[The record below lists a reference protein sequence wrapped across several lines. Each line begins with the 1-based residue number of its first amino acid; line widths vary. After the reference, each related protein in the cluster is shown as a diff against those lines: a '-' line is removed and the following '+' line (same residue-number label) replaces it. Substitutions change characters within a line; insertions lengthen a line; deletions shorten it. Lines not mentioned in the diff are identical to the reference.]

1 MSLRRFFNVGATG
14 KRCVFCVERTLDTCL
29 LQRCFESKKHG
40 VDNDLST
47 QKLNE
52 SHAERPTPDDIT
64 ASPSTVLRG
73 LQREK
78 KLVTNKVSRDE
89 VSFSPTCHA
98 GKTGRMDDA
107 YTSSGDSNG
116 TNHLDGG
123 ARVSTAGNRFLQKL
137 SELENSAVLTPPR
150 SSGFLKLQKRGSEEK
165 VLSERRRML
174 VFRDVGMDLDK
185 PILSRDVFLVF
196 KYFRYGIEFAVDNE
210 LERMLRY
217 FNEHALNELKIIQS
231 SKLMRGPSVLS
242 RKKSVS
248 AHGGGPFQLSPA
260 FPFMQAANM
269 CQFCSYTRETEQMV
283 ADLMR
288 PTSPRAFF
296 CRAKEDATANFAP
309 KARYFS
315 EQDLAQ
321 MTSFSSSTFRRPA
334 VVIYTQLGQ
343 KLGAQADL
351 EWRRLAYKTICPY
364 LLKCLPT
371 ADAKGEGHVHSTCEQ
386 NTGGLRYR
394 SKEDSVTLRRH
405 SMPFD
410 VVSLRSMDVY
420 KYRWVHRLYVRRFA
434 QSLVP
439 PPFSLEHAATDAQV
453 NGLITASTTF
463 VGCKLLQ
470 PFYSV
475 LGLRNYLSPHVM
487 LIDHEGRIRWLTA
500 GCPDDYESE
509 HFPALLKQLEE
520 EYHHAKSR

>member
-1 MSLRRFFNVGATG
+1 MDYVY
-14 KRCVFCVERTLDTCL
+14 
-29 LQRCFESKKHG
+29 
-40 VDNDLST
+40 
-47 QKLNE
+47 
-52 SHAERPTPDDIT
+52 
-64 ASPSTVLRG
+64 ASSD
-73 LQREK
+73 
-78 KLVTNKVSRDE
+78 VSN
-89 VSFSPTCHA
+89 SI
-98 GKTGRMDDA
+98 
-107 YTSSGDSNG
+107 
-116 TNHLDGG
+116 NHLGGG
-123 ARVSTAGNRFLQKL
+123 ARVSTADNRFLQKL
-137 SELENSAVLTPPR
+137 SELEESALLTPPR
-150 SSGFLKLQKRGSEEK
+150 SSRFLQLQKRGSEEK

-231 SKLMRGPSVLS
+231 SKLMRGPAVLS
-242 RKKSVS
+242 RKRSLS

-269 CQFCSYTRETEQMV
+269 RQFCRYTRETEQMA

-288 PTSPRAFF
+288 PSSPCAFF
-296 CRAKEDATANFAP
+296 CWQKEDTTANFAP

-321 MTSFSSSTFRRPA
+321 MTSFSSSIFRRPA

-351 EWRRLAYKTICPY
+351 EWRRLAYKTIYPS
-364 LLKCLPT
+364 LLKYLPT
-371 ADAKGEGHVHSTCEQ
+371 ADAKGEGHVQSICEQ

-394 SKEDSVTLRRH
+394 SKEDSVTVRGQG
-405 SMPFD
+405 MPFD

-434 QSLVP
+434 QSLVSP
-439 PPFSLEHAATDAQV
+439 SSLEHAANDAQV

-500 GCPDDYESE
+500 GCPDDYERE

-520 EYHHAKSR
+520 EYYRAKSH